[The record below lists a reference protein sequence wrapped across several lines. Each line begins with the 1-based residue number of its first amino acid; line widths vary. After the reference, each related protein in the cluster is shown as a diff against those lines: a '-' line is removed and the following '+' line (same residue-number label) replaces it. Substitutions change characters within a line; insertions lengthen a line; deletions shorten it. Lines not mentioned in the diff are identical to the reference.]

1 MAMNE
6 PESRQLLEEL
16 SRSRIF
22 ADYQKAFGEATGLP
36 LALRPVEAWQPVHQG
51 NPHENPFCT
60 LMAKTSRTC
69 AACLEVQERI
79 AENPGPGPRTV
90 TCFAGLTDT
99 AIPLRFGHELVG
111 FLQTG
116 QAFVGAPGDK
126 NRFNKVAQQLIQWGL
141 KTDLTKVEEAW
152 FHSRVLTN
160 SQYQAMVR
168 LLSIF
173 AQHLSIVGNQLLVQ
187 ERTAEPPAITR
198 ARKFIDEHQAET
210 LSLGQV
216 AQAVNMS
223 SFYFCKVF
231 KKATGLNFTDYVS
244 RVRVER
250 AKNLLLNPNV
260 RITEVAYEVG
270 FQTLTHFNRVF
281 RKVTGESPSSYRS
294 RLPAAKVP

>member
-1 MAMNE
+1 MNE
-6 PESRQLLEEL
+6 PESRQLLDEL

-116 QAFVGAPGDK
+116 QAFVGVAGDK
-126 NRFNKVAQQLIQWGL
+126 TRFNKVAQQLIQWGM
-141 KTDLTKVEEAW
+141 KTDLAKVEEAW

-244 RVRVER
+244 RVRIER

>member
-1 MAMNE
+1 MNE
-6 PESRQLLEEL
+6 PENRQLLEEL

-22 ADYQKAFGEATGLP
+22 ADYQKAFGDATGLP

-51 NPHENPFCT
+51 SPHENPFCT

-116 QAFVGAPGDK
+116 QAFVGAAGDK
-126 NRFNKVAQQLIQWGL
+126 TRFNKVAQQLIQWGM
-141 KTDLTKVEEAW
+141 KTDLGKVEEAW

-160 SQYQAMVR
+160 TQYQAVVR
-168 LLSIF
+168 LLAIF

-187 ERTAEPPAITR
+187 ERTAEPPSITR

-244 RVRVER
+244 RVRIER

-260 RITEVAYEVG
+260 RVTEVAYEVG